1 MFWCGLYT
9 AVIEDKLQQFCDVC
23 SLANI
28 SVFAMA
34 YNNFGYYIHGKYV
47 NSNSFDIWL
56 QKNNQI
62 IYKTILHQ
70 ILHKTY
76 FITQG
81 RHMVFLT
88 QICLH
93 YWSNFKENLMTFVAI
108 VVLLQVLDFLINQF
122 MARYENIFLNEIC
135 NTVYHVIFFLKVP
148 ITKPS
153 LWRYHQGYGIITIKL
168 LLRHLEVTL

>member
-108 VVLLQVLDFLINQF
+108 VVLLQVLDFLSNSF
-122 MARYENIFLNEIC
+122 MARYEKIIFEPK
-135 NTVYHVIFFLKVP
+135 TVTHCIMYFFPFRVRSPNLLYDVTTKV
-148 ITKPS
+148 T
-153 LWRYHQGYGIITIKL
+153 G
-168 LLRHLEVTL
+168 LLR